1 MRGLQLTDHVLFVTV
16 CRHHMS
22 RPDRE
27 SPGGRLHDSQAAFD
41 KDLSG
46 IRAAAE
52 RAVASVETWRIFS
65 EEGARSRLR
74 ITARFQCLFL

>member
-1 MRGLQLTDHVLFVTV
+1 
-16 CRHHMS
+16 MS